1 METEGGVWR
10 TDMIVALFE
19 TLVVVGVAG
28 VIVYAMYGFLSGI
41 GHGTETSAS
50 VAGRWETAHYGVNGV
65 TRVVVR
71 KTAPRTGKPLDE
83 HVVAVIPDDD
93 PDYDE
98 KFLHAMAQARSRAAL
113 FASED

>member
-1 METEGGVWR
+1 
-10 TDMIVALFE
+10 MIVALFE

-28 VIVYAMYGFLSGI
+28 VIVYAIYTVFSSMGQ
-41 GHGTETSAS
+41 GTEKSAAS
-50 VAGRWETAHYGVNGV
+50 VTGRWETAHYGVNGA

-71 KTAPRTGKPLDE
+71 KTVPRTGKTLDE

-93 PDYDE
+93 SDYDE